1 MKVIDGGVIVPKGF
15 KANGY
20 KEGKYGVAIII
31 SENEAIG
38 TGVFTK
44 NKVLAHPV
52 VLSKNLIKNRD
63 KFRAIVANSG
73 NANCYTKNG
82 LEDAKEMQKIV
93 AELFNIKEEEILVAS
108 TGVIGRKMNMEI
120 IKNRIKK
127 VYELMQKESSSINAA
142 KAIMTTDTKPKEI
155 AVEFEVN
162 GKKVRI
168 GGIAKGAGMIHPNMA
183 TMLCFITTDIII
195 DKENLTKILK
205 RVVDKTFNNISVD
218 GDTSTNDTVF
228 ILANGRSGVNY
239 EECKEEF
246 EKSLL
251 YVCRELAKMIV
262 KDGEG
267 ATKFVEV
274 IVKGAKS
281 KEDAIKA
288 SKAIVN
294 SLLVKTAIFGEDPN
308 WGRILAA
315 VGYSGADFDPSIVDI
330 IIGNNKEE
338 VYLVKDGTPLADEG
352 TDELKKA
359 EEIMKSDEIKIIVD
373 LKMGDFE
380 NVCYGCDLS
389 YEYVRINAE
398 YTT

>member
-338 VYLVKDGTPLADEG
+338 VYLVKEGTPLADEG
-352 TDELKKA
+352 TEELKKA

>member
-44 NKVLAHPV
+44 NKVVAHPV

-195 DKENLTKILK
+195 NKENLTKILK

-228 ILANGRSGVNY
+228 ILANGRCGVNY

-246 EKSLL
+246 ENALL

-352 TDELKKA
+352 TEELKKA

>member
-44 NKVLAHPV
+44 NKVVAHPV

-251 YVCRELAKMIV
+251 YVCRELSKMIV

-373 LKMGDFE
+373 LKMGNFD

>member
-1 MKVIDGGVIVPKGF
+1 MKVINGGVIAPKGF

-44 NKVLAHPV
+44 NKVVAHPV

-120 IKNRIKK
+120 IRDRIKK

-155 AVEFEVN
+155 AVEFEIN

-195 DKENLTKILK
+195 DKENLTKILH

-246 EKSLL
+246 ENALL

-274 IVKGAKS
+274 IVKGAKT

-330 IIGNNKEE
+330 IIGNNEE

-359 EEIMKSDEIKIIVD
+359 KEIMKSDEIKIIVD

>member
-44 NKVLAHPV
+44 NKVVAHPV

-251 YVCRELAKMIV
+251 YVCRELSKMIV

-352 TDELKKA
+352 TEELKKA

-373 LKMGDFE
+373 LKMGNFD

>member
-1 MKVIDGGVIVPKGF
+1 MKVINGGVIAPKGF

-31 SENEAIG
+31 SENEAVG

-44 NKVLAHPV
+44 NKVVAHPV
-52 VLSKNLIKNRD
+52 ILSRDLIKNRD

-120 IKNRIKK
+120 IRDRIKK

-155 AVEFEVN
+155 AVEFEIN
-162 GKKVRI
+162 GKKVKI

-195 DKENLTKILK
+195 DKENLTKILQ

-228 ILANGRSGVNY
+228 ILANGKSGVNY
-239 EECKEEF
+239 KECKEEF
-246 EKSLL
+246 ENALL

-274 IVKGAKS
+274 IVKGAKT

-288 SKAIVN
+288 SKAIIN

-315 VGYSGADFDPSIVDI
+315 VGYSEAEFDPNIVDI

-338 VYLVKDGTPLADEG
+338 VYLVKEGTPLADEG

-373 LKMGDFE
+373 LKMGEIE

>member
-1 MKVIDGGVIVPKGF
+1 VKVIDGGVIVPKGF

-44 NKVLAHPV
+44 NKVVAHPV

-251 YVCRELAKMIV
+251 YVCRELSKMIV

-373 LKMGDFE
+373 LKMGNFD